1 MEYETGLT
9 RDVVRKWETRY
20 GFPRPDRDANGIR
33 VYPAKQV
40 ASLRL
45 IRQLLGAGLRPGKV
59 VGLDHATLEAMVER
73 LEPPPR
79 AQFGQ
84 DRFIEDALAALLA
97 HDLPQLSN
105 HLKRALLLQG
115 ISPFLRQSLHTL
127 IATVGDLWKRGEI
140 RLFEEHLFTQVT
152 SNLLHETI
160 GNVASA
166 SGSPRVLLSTPPEE
180 LHTLGLLMVEIEL
193 SLHGACCVGL
203 GAQTPETEIAE
214 AAEGCDIDII
224 GLAFSAAFP
233 KRNSTRFVTDL
244 RQHLA
249 PAIELWVGGQ
259 GAAHLARL
267 PGIRCIRDLSE
278 LEMAIHGWREH
289 HR

>member
-1 MEYETGLT
+1 MEHETGLT

-20 GFPRPDRDANGIR
+20 GFPRPDRDANGSR
-33 VYPAKQV
+33 VYPANQV

-59 VGLDHATLEAMVER
+59 VGLEHATLEAMAER
-73 LEPPPR
+73 LEPPPPV
-79 AQFGQ
+79 QFGQ
-84 DRFIEDALAALLA
+84 DNFIAEALAALLA
-97 HDLPQLSN
+97 HDLPRLSK
-105 HLKRALLLQG
+105 HLKRALLQQG

-160 GNVASA
+160 ANLASP

-193 SLHGACCVGL
+193 SLQGACCVGL
-203 GAQTPETEIAE
+203 GAQTPGAEIAE
-214 AAEGCDIDII
+214 AAEGCDIDIV
-224 GLAFSAAFP
+224 GLSFSATFP
-233 KRNSTRFVTDL
+233 KRNSTRFITDL
-244 RQHLA
+244 RQHLD

-259 GAAHLARL
+259 GKAHLAQF
-267 PGIRCIRDLSE
+267 PGIRYIRNLDE
-278 LEMAIHGWREH
+278 LESATHGWRER